1 PGSQSGHSA
10 NGPIP
15 PHQDFGTLCKLMG
28 ISSWNCGAGQVL
40 VQRLVSKVANG
51 TSRPSRRI
59 TASANAPLR
68 GSPPHHRPSA
78 PTAAAGRNTSAIL
91 PLVFGARRHVADV
104 TLQTVISSDRR
115 AFAAPCRRL

>member
-1 PGSQSGHSA
+1 PGSQSCHSA

-68 GSPPHHRPSA
+68 GSAARNVVAVSPSA
-78 PTAAAGRNTSAIL
+78 TNVASGRNTSAIL

-104 TLQTVISSDRR
+104 TL
-115 AFAAPCRRL
+115 